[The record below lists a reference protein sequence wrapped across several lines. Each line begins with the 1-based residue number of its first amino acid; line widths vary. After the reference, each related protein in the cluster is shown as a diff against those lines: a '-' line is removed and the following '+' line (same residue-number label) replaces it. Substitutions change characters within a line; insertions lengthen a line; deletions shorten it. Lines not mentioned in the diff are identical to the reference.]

1 MSLTTYTRK
10 RDFKRTPE
18 PVGKKKASASALSF
32 VIQRH
37 DASRLHYDFRLEVNG
52 VLKSWAIPK
61 GPSLN
66 PKDKRLAVMVEDH
79 PLAYGKFQ
87 GEIPEGNYGAGTV
100 EIWDSGIYEPENIDD
115 PSDYQQEISKELKNG
130 SLKFVLHGKKLKGSF
145 ALVQL
150 KNGDGKNWLL
160 IKHRDEFAADEYDI
174 ESIRDNK
181 KTATQKKEKKSEAK
195 AKTTAALVRS
205 VRSSNAKLEKYITP
219 MMAHTRE
226 DSFDDPDWIY
236 EIKWDGYRA
245 IAEVNKKE
253 IKFYSR
259 NGLSFDRLYPAVVDA
274 LSQIKDDVVL
284 DGEVVVLDK
293 NDKPSFQKLQQ
304 YGENRSLPLLYY
316 VFDCLSYKGKDLT
329 NLPLV
334 ERKKIAE
341 KVVPKSNVLKYSD
354 HVAGDG
360 IAFFSNAVAMGL
372 EGIIAKR
379 ADSKYY
385 IGRRSYD
392 WLKIK
397 NHNTQEAVIAGYTEP
412 RKSRK
417 YFGALVLGM
426 YEKGKLKYIGH
437 TGTGFTEKILKD
449 VYTKLQS
456 SIREKSPFDSKV
468 PINAPVTWVDPVH
481 VCEIKFTEVTD
492 EGILR
497 HPVFMGLRIDKS
509 AKEVDH
515 LDVKVPEKNK
525 STDKTVKTSKAKKA
539 APAKSSSAKSNTTKA
554 VVKRGKDTSDEYNK
568 VVKVE
573 KHELKFTHLDKIYWP
588 DEGITKGE
596 VIDYYNSVSKYI
608 LPYLKDRPQSLKRN
622 PNGITDKGFFHK
634 DAGDAAPDWVES
646 IELYSDSAQK
656 DIDYILCNNKATLLY
671 LNNLGCI
678 EINPWN
684 SRTKNLDRPDYLVMD
699 IDPSDKSTFEE
710 VIDTAQAIKEVLD
723 KAGASAF
730 CKTSGASGLH
740 IYVPLGAKYDYD
752 QARSFAE
759 IVASFTEEKLPKIT
773 TMERSLNKRKD
784 RIYLD
789 YLQNKRGQTLAS
801 VYSLRPVPGATISTP
816 LEWKEVKHGLSPSQF
831 TMKTLPKRLEKK
843 GDLFKGVLLKGIDME
858 KCLKRLGGG

>member
-1 MSLTTYTRK
+1 
-10 RDFKRTPE
+10 
-18 PVGKKKASASALSF
+18 
-32 VIQRH
+32 
-37 DASRLHYDFRLEVNG
+37 
-52 VLKSWAIPK
+52 
-61 GPSLN
+61 
-66 PKDKRLAVMVEDH
+66 
-79 PLAYGKFQ
+79 
-87 GEIPEGNYGAGTV
+87 
-100 EIWDSGIYEPENIDD
+100 
-115 PSDYQQEISKELKNG
+115 
-130 SLKFVLHGKKLKGSF
+130 
-145 ALVQL
+145 
-150 KNGDGKNWLL
+150 
-160 IKHRDEFAADEYDI
+160 
-174 ESIRDNK
+174 
-181 KTATQKKEKKSEAK
+181 
-195 AKTTAALVRS
+195 
-205 VRSSNAKLEKYITP
+205 
-219 MMAHTRE
+219 
-226 DSFDDPDWIY
+226 
-236 EIKWDGYRA
+236 
-245 IAEVNKKE
+245 
-253 IKFYSR
+253 
-259 NGLSFDRLYPAVVDA
+259 
-274 LSQIKDDVVL
+274 
-284 DGEVVVLDK
+284 
-293 NDKPSFQKLQQ
+293 
-304 YGENRSLPLLYY
+304 
-316 VFDCLSYKGKDLT
+316 
-329 NLPLV
+329 
-334 ERKKIAE
+334 
-341 KVVPKSNVLKYSD
+341 
-354 HVAGDG
+354 
-360 IAFFSNAVAMGL
+360 
-372 EGIIAKR
+372 
-379 ADSKYY
+379 
-385 IGRRSYD
+385 
-392 WLKIK
+392 
-397 NHNTQEAVIAGYTEP
+397 
-412 RKSRK
+412 
-417 YFGALVLGM
+417 
-426 YEKGKLKYIGH
+426 
-437 TGTGFTEKILKD
+437 
-449 VYTKLQS
+449 
-456 SIREKSPFDSKV
+456 
-468 PINAPVTWVDPVH
+468 
-481 VCEIKFTEVTD
+481 
-492 EGILR
+492 
-497 HPVFMGLRIDKS
+497 
-509 AKEVDH
+509 
-515 LDVKVPEKNK
+515 
-525 STDKTVKTSKAKKA
+525 VKTSKEKKA

-684 SRTKNLDRPDYLVMD
+684 SRTKNLDRPNYLVMD